1 MTLMELIVVVM
12 LSSLILGMVMSVTIS
27 FAKHDSRNHARQVRT
42 EEIRQVSLWLSD
54 ALAHAAPA
62 NGTVDGQVFAVAMP
76 QKAVFT
82 SALGAVSGGMKLVSR
97 VAIVM
102 GETCWSGVADAGTL
116 RLCVQHPVLD
126 GAGNQSYCA
135 HGSAGCSDDLFEE
148 SVVAR
153 HVKDQPLFYYSLA
166 QDIDQTAPTTSVDD
180 PARLGSIA
188 AVELR
193 ITVKGEP
200 GSAHED
206 VEATVVKR
214 HAVRGWSR
222 L

>member
-1 MTLMELIVVVM
+1 
-12 LSSLILGMVMSVTIS
+12 MVMSVTAS
-27 FAKHDSRNHARQVRT
+27 LAKHDSRNYARQVRA
-42 EEIRQVSLWLSD
+42 EDIRQVSLWLSD

-62 NGTVDGQVFAVAMP
+62 NGTADGQVFEVAKP

-82 SALGAVSGGMKLVSR
+82 SALGQVSGGTKLVSR
-97 VAIVM
+97 VAIVL

-116 RLCVQHPVLD
+116 RRCVQHPVVD
-126 GAGNQSYCA
+126 PAGNQSYCA
-135 HGSAGCSDDLFEE
+135 HGSGGCPDHLFGET
-148 SVVAR
+148 VVAR
-153 HVKDQPLFYYSLA
+153 HVTDQPLFYYSLT
-166 QDIDQTAPTTSVDD
+166 QDADQTVPATSVDD
-180 PARLGSIA
+180 PAKLALIA

-193 ITVKGEP
+193 VTVRGEP
-200 GSAHED
+200 GSVNED